1 MTEQHPT
8 PKLKCPFCEG
18 EDFDQGREIY
28 AGADPVT
35 YCTKAPQPRSFPDP
49 KGMLKMRGAVCLSCG
64 YVVMM
69 VDMHDLYGTPKTE
82 PGSARSPAAP
92 GPSRKEGISDAL
104 DRLKAS
110 HLRNRR
116 PAVPPG
122 SFSPDDKNGVDL
134 L

>member
-1 MTEQHPT
+1 MTEKHPT

-28 AGADPVT
+28 AGADHVM
-35 YCTKAPQPRSFPDP
+35 YCMKTPQPRSFPDP
-49 KGMLKMRGAVCLSCG
+49 KGALRMRGAVCLSCG

-69 VDMHDLYGTPKTE
+69 VDLHRLYGTA
-82 PGSARSPAAP
+82 SATDGDVAQAPAAAIP
-92 GPSRKEGISDAL
+92 PRKEGISNAL

-110 HLRNRR
+110 HVRSR

-122 SFSPDDKNGVDL
+122 SFPPDDKNGVDL

>member
-8 PKLKCPFCEG
+8 PKLKCPFCAG
-18 EDFDQGREIY
+18 ENFDQGREIY
-28 AGADPVT
+28 AGADHVM
-35 YCTKAPQPRSFPDP
+35 YCMKAPQPRSFPDP

-69 VDMHDLYGTPKTE
+69 VDTHDLYGTPKAKTGDGAQV
-82 PGSARSPAAP
+82 PPASS
-92 GPSRKEGISDAL
+92 PSRKEGISSAL

-110 HLRNRR
+110 HLRNR
-116 PAVPPG
+116 PPTPPG
-122 SFSPDDKNGVDL
+122 SFPPDDKNGVDL

>member
-28 AGADPVT
+28 AGADHVM
-35 YCTKAPQPRSFPDP
+35 YCMKTPQPRSFPDP
-49 KGMLKMRGAVCLSCG
+49 KGALKMSGAVCLSCG

-69 VDMHDLYGTPKTE
+69 IDTHDLYGTPKTKGGGDTQAF
-82 PGSARSPAAP
+82 PPLI
-92 GPSRKEGISDAL
+92 PSDKAGVSSAL

-110 HLRNRR
+110 HVRSR
-116 PAVPPG
+116 PATPPG
-122 SFSPDDKNGVDL
+122 SFPPDDKNGVDL